1 VGRRLL
7 AMKKCFLYFKE
18 GVSVL
23 AEADL
28 EKCALKAQMS
38 WLILTGAKKWMQ
50 TCEVSVTMQTESGVK
65 L

>member
-1 VGRRLL
+1 MQIKNSTNTIAEEGGRRVL

-38 WLILTGAKKWMQ
+38 WLIQG
-50 TCEVSVTMQTESGVK
+50 
-65 L
+65 

>member
-1 VGRRLL
+1 
-7 AMKKCFLYFKE
+7 MFFLYFKE

-28 EKCALKAQMS
+28 VKCALKAQMS
-38 WLILTGAKKWMQ
+38 WPILTGAKIWMQ
-50 TCEVSVTMQTESGVK
+50 KCEVSVTMLTKTGVK

>member
-38 WLILTGAKKWMQ
+38 WLILTGAKDM
-50 TCEVSVTMQTESGVK
+50 
-65 L
+65 